1 MATAALCGAG
11 RHAARRL
18 ALAPGAGAVRAT
30 SLLPPLAARGPGG
43 AGGARLLS
51 SVPSA
56 FIVPSLPRLAAARA
70 VAEEEGRHELPRH
83 ERAPLISLASIRRD
97 FIFVPSQEQPAL
109 IHELGTVE
117 EGGKDLKVLDLTEMP
132 VGLYAPA
139 LRDDVTM
146 EAIKRTY
153 QPHTRRRKM
162 KHGFFHRLRENAKV
176 LQKRRQKGRHR
187 LTMV

>member
-1 MATAALCGAG
+1 MRDLMMGTTNTESTVSLLLAMATAALCGAG

-70 VAEEEGRHELPRH
+70 VAGLPPRAPAPPPPLRAHLPRH
-83 ERAPLISLASIRRD
+83 ARLDGCPRAGRACRQQCACGVLA
-97 FIFVPSQEQPAL
+97 
-109 IHELGTVE
+109 
-117 EGGKDLKVLDLTEMP
+117 
-132 VGLYAPA
+132 
-139 LRDDVTM
+139 
-146 EAIKRTY
+146 
-153 QPHTRRRKM
+153 
-162 KHGFFHRLRENAKV
+162 
-176 LQKRRQKGRHR
+176 
-187 LTMV
+187 